1 MQDKE
6 CEKDWFFTFG
16 VDHCP
21 YNRKYVKIFGTY
33 GVARE
38 IMASY
43 FGTKWAFQYDDIKK
57 LNAPKWG
64 YTEIDLSTLIN
75 VEINEQTTNTTDKI

>member
-6 CEKDWFFTFG
+6 NEKEWFFTFG

-33 GVARE
+33 GVARG

-43 FGTKWAFQYDDIKK
+43 FGTKWAFQYGDIKDFK
-57 LNAPKWG
+57 PEK
-64 YTEIDLSTLIN
+64 YCCTELDLSKLIKIQV
-75 VEINEQTTNTTDKI
+75 VEK